1 MKITYIVGTLL
12 LLASLA
18 LASDPEDPVMRK
30 LRKETTHG
38 LGRGGK
44 RTLET
49 KQRPQTLGRG
59 GKRRLKG
66 APSSNNDL
74 CVNALALQSFQTGST
89 VSATVDNVG
98 YCGTHNTAAGVWYTV
113 TGISGPITVD
123 TCNAS
128 DFDTKISVFQG
139 SCGGLTCVDGNDD
152 DSSCNFNG
160 LHSSV
165 TWTATASETY
175 YVLVHGFG
183 SNTGEF
189 GLNAAF
195 PPVTNPNPN
204 SCDGYC
210 NTQAPGGCYCDEA
223 CLGAGDC
230 CSDVCNECSFL
241 PICDAP
247 SNNDLCVNALPLD
260 DFQTGSTVSATI
272 DYHWYLGTCGTNT
285 APGVWYTVT
294 GISGQVS
301 VDTCRPETNFDTQIS
316 VFRGGSCGFLTCVD
330 GNNDD
335 FTCSLNNHHSKV
347 TWTATAS
354 QQYYVLV
361 HGFEDETGEFGLSFE
376 W

>member
-1 MKITYIVGTLL
+1 MKITYIVVGTLL

-18 LASDPEDPVMRK
+18 LASEPEDPVMRK

-66 APSSNNDL
+66 TPSSNNDL
-74 CVNALALQSFQTGST
+74 CVNALPLQSFQTGST

-98 YCGTHNTAAGVWYTV
+98 FCGTSNTAPGVWYTV

-128 DFDTKISVFQG
+128 DFDTKVSVFQG
-139 SCGGLTCVDGNDD
+139 SCGGLTCVGGNDD
-152 DSSCNFNG
+152 DLSCNFNG

-165 TWTATASETY
+165 TWTASASQQY
-175 YVLVHGFG
+175 FVLVHGFS
-183 SNTGEF
+183 SNTGVF

-195 PPVTNPNPN
+195 PPATNPNPN
-204 SCDGYC
+204 SCEDQCGGI
-210 NTQAPGGCYCDEA
+210 APGGCWCDDS

-230 CSDVCNECSFL
+230 CNDVCNECGFL
-241 PICDAP
+241 PFC
-247 SNNDLCVNALPLD
+247 SNNDFCLSALPLPINSV
-260 DFQTGSTVSATI
+260 QTGSTASATF
-272 DYHWYLGTCGTNT
+272 DNVGFCGTSNT
-285 APGVWYTVT
+285 APGVWYIVT
-294 GISGQVS
+294 GVNGQVS
-301 VDTCRPETNFDTQIS
+301 VDTCRPETNFDTKIS
-316 VFRGGSCGFLTCVD
+316 VFRGSCGSLTCVD
-330 GNNDD
+330 GNDD
-335 FTCSLNNHHSKV
+335 AAADSSCSPDSLDSRV
-347 TWTATAS
+347 WWTASAS
-354 QQYYVLV
+354 QQYFVLV

>member
-18 LASDPEDPVMRK
+18 LASDQEDPVMRK

-98 YCGTHNTAAGVWYTV
+98 HCGSSYNTAPGVWYTV

-128 DFDTKISVFQG
+128 DFDTQISVFQG

-165 TWTATASETY
+165 TWTATASQQY
-175 YVLVHGFG
+175 FVLVHGFG
-183 SNTGEF
+183 SNTGVF

-195 PPVTNPNPN
+195 PSNPNPN
-204 SCDGYC
+204 
-210 NTQAPGGCYCDEA
+210 P
-223 CLGAGDC
+223 
-230 CSDVCNECSFL
+230 
-241 PICDAP
+241 P
-247 SNNDLCVNALPLD
+247 SNNDLCVNALPLPINSV
-260 DFQTGSTVSATI
+260 QTGSTVSATLDNVGFCGGI
-272 DYHWYLGTCGTNT
+272 AQYCSRCVVHCDWRHHW
-285 APGVWYTVT
+285 
-294 GISGQVS
+294 S
-301 VDTCRPETNFDTQIS
+301 
-316 VFRGGSCGFLTCVD
+316 
-330 GNNDD
+330 
-335 FTCSLNNHHSKV
+335 
-347 TWTATAS
+347 
-354 QQYYVLV
+354 
-361 HGFEDETGEFGLSFE
+361 SFS
-376 W
+376 